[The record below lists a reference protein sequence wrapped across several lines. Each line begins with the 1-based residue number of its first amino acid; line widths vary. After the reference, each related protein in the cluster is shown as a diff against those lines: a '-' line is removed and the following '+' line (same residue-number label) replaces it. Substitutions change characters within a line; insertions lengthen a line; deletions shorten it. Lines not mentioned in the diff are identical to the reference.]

1 MSVMWNAIKKT
12 KLHSSIV
19 PTFVSTS
26 VWHSLAL
33 IITKMTSHITN
44 VPDDSKATNFECL
57 RPFIPQIFKN
67 VCYVISSKLTRDRS
81 QAIRAPLNTLI

>member
-1 MSVMWNAIKKT
+1 M
-12 KLHSSIV
+12 
-19 PTFVSTS
+19 
-26 VWHSLAL
+26 
-33 IITKMTSHITN
+33 N
-44 VPDDSKATNFECL
+44 VPDDSKATNFVCL